1 MKVCSAT
8 RCAGSCYLDAGTAP
22 RNVTPRGRRKGS
34 ITGNGAWKGRA
45 LQACVALQWGQ
56 YIPLPNVSMAL
67 GGYNERGT
75 DVSLPP
81 SVHPETMTNQ
91 GLWPLNRNGQRGI
104 LGAPPA
110 DVIALA
116 RTAPSEVDS
125 ISVFGRTFAGS
136 KALSRW
142 RTRRDAS
149 LGLETQDLIT

>member
-1 MKVCSAT
+1 
-8 RCAGSCYLDAGTAP
+8 
-22 RNVTPRGRRKGS
+22 
-34 ITGNGAWKGRA
+34 
-45 LQACVALQWGQ
+45 
-56 YIPLPNVSMAL
+56 
-67 GGYNERGT
+67 
-75 DVSLPP
+75 
-81 SVHPETMTNQ
+81 MTNQ

-149 LGLETQDLIT
+149 LGLETQDLITRFNVLPELP